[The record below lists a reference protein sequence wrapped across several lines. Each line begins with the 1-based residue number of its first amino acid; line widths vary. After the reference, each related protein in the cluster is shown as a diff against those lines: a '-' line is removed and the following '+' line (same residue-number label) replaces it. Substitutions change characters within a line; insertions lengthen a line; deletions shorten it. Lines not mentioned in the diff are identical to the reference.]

1 MESYY
6 KFVLSKKYKKHVEFI
21 RKKGILPIT
30 ILGEDEHSLY
40 LELPYQEDADEMRR
54 LKEAIFANCNM

>member
-1 MESYY
+1 M
-6 KFVLSKKYKKHVEFI
+6 EFI

-54 LKEAIFANCNM
+54 LKEAIFANCNK